1 MTTIN
6 GRRAVVTGGASGIG
20 RGIAEVLIEEGADV
34 VIADIDEAALAATAH
49 AIGAHAVPVDVTNAH
64 SVHNLAERTEAV
76 LGGVDIVVN
85 NAGVGPLASLE
96 DLTLA
101 DWRWILDVNLYGVIH
116 GVHEF
121 LPRLKANADGGHI
134 VNTASMA
141 AFSPA
146 PELGAYA
153 VSKYGVAA
161 LTEVLDLE
169 LKNANSDVKVTLL
182 APGTVSTNIKE
193 SLRHRPTVNGESGL
207 RDVDIS
213 QGLAADV
220 RWITPREAGRVLRD
234 AILENELYAIT
245 HPEWWHMVDERQGAI
260 RRAFHRGHMQEA

>member
-20 RGIAEVLIEEGADV
+20 RGIAEELIGDGAEV
-34 VIADIDEAALAATAH
+34 VIADIDEAALAATARE
-49 AIGAHAVPVDVTNAH
+49 IGAHAIAVDVSDPD
-64 SVHNLAERTEAV
+64 SVHALAEQAEAV
-76 LGGVDIVVN
+76 LGGIDIVVN
-85 NAGVGPLASLE
+85 NAGVGPLAPIE
-96 DLTLA
+96 DLTLK
-101 DWRWILDVNLYGVIH
+101 DWRWLLDVNLFGVIH

-121 LPRLKANADGGHI
+121 LPRLKANAHGGHI

-146 PELGAYA
+146 PGLGAYA

-169 LKNANSDVKVTLL
+169 LRQANSEVRVTLL
-182 APGTVSTNIKE
+182 APGTVTTNIKE
-193 SLRHRPTVNGESGL
+193 SMRHRPAGAGETGL

-213 QGLAADV
+213 KGLAGDV
-220 RWITPREAGRVLRD
+220 RWITPREAGRVLCD
-234 AILENELYAIT
+234 AILGNDLYAIT
-245 HPEWWHMVDERQGAI
+245 HPEWWHMVDERQAAI
-260 RRAFHRGHMQEA
+260 RQAFHRVG